1 MNHILAACDTG
12 SWQQKWSCG
21 WHQPPSTAV
30 AHAGY
35 TFGHSALWVLI
46 GAVIGLMI
54 IVRGRRGHR
63 AAVAAQPVPAR
74 RAWRE
79 AKPVPGRK

>member
-1 MNHILAACDTG
+1 MNHVLAAACSTG

-21 WHQPPSTAV
+21 WHQPPSSAWSN
-30 AHAGY
+30 AGY

-54 IVRGRRGHR
+54 IARGRR
-63 AAVAAQPVPAR
+63 AAVAAA
-74 RAWRE
+74 AN
-79 AKPVPGRK
+79 RK